1 MGWSKAGDGHT
12 SSKQPHNSEL
22 PFALPSTPACKVSA
36 AKQHLELL
44 LLKQSVPTKTP
55 LLLPFCALSMQQQA
69 GLCSHH
75 MHVQLLLWRTEER
88 KRHICMGKT
97 GSVCRMLLEVPII
110 QSFPLKLP
118 ELDHLEIG
126 RFISEMFW
134 CLLQSAQMLSKWV
147 IVYDCVFLNHWD

>member
-55 LLLPFCALSMQQQA
+55 LLLPFCALSMNSRQGSA
-69 GLCSHH
+69 AITCMFSCCSEG
-75 MHVQLLLWRTEER
+75 QR